1 MNAVD
6 ILNRCRNAI
15 AEIRRLEERKA
26 RLIECATSATAR
38 INTTGGSR
46 SGSPSDKVS
55 AFAVDIDECERELA
69 DRRRAYD
76 VELLAACKFVDMLA
90 EPECGVIY
98 RYYVQ
103 GQTINGIA
111 RALNYSPSYVKQKKR
126 DGLTAAEALPVKM
139 VLELLPEWYKATDG
153 KGI

>member
-6 ILNRCRNAI
+6 ILNRCRDAI

-26 RLIECATSATAR
+26 RLTECATSATAR

-46 SGSPSDKVS
+46 SGIPSDKVS
-55 AFAVDIDECERELA
+55 AFAADIDECERELA

-76 VELLAACKFVDMLA
+76 VELLAACKLVDMLA
-90 EPECGVIY
+90 EPECGVLY

-103 GQTINGIA
+103 GQTIGGIA

-126 DGLTAAEALPVKM
+126 DGLTAAEAIPAGM
-139 VLELLPEWYKATDG
+139 VLDLLPAWYRETG
-153 KGI
+153 G

>member
-6 ILNRCRNAI
+6 ILNRCRDAI

-26 RLIECATSATAR
+26 RLTECATSATAW

-46 SGSPSDKVS
+46 SGIPSDKVS
-55 AFAVDIDECERELA
+55 AFAADIDECERELA

-76 VELLAACKFVDMLA
+76 VELLAACKLVDMLA
-90 EPECGVIY
+90 ESECGVLY

-103 GQTINGIA
+103 GQTIGGIA
-111 RALNYSPSYVKQKKR
+111 RALNYSLSYVKQKKR
-126 DGLTAAEALPVKM
+126 DGLTAAEAIPAGM
-139 VLELLPEWYKATDG
+139 VLDLLPAWYRETEG
-153 KGI
+153 